1 MRNLKP
7 LERLFTRKTYFSID
21 AGEYDGVHAGD
32 MMSLVLSRADKGNV
46 LFTALNHVNCV
57 AVAVMMGLPAIVF
70 CEGEEPKME
79 LLRRAEEEKIAIFS
93 TKHSVAQAILLMHE
107 AGCL

>member
-7 LERLFTRKTYFSID
+7 LDRLFTRKTFFSID
-21 AGEYDGVHAGD
+21 TVRYDGVHAGD
-32 MMSLVLSRADKGNV
+32 MMSLVLSHADKDNV

-57 AVAVMMGLPAIVF
+57 AVAVMMGLPAVVF
-70 CEGEEPKME
+70 CEGKEPKME

-93 TKHSVAQAILLMHE
+93 TKQSVSQAILSMQE